1 MYLRYESCVPNS
13 RGLFPGVYAL
23 ANGLARAGKLSES
36 EYQQWKET
44 NQLLDRAYLAPE
56 IYNQL
61 PDDALT
67 SWYIENSAPHWL
79 DSMEFYTDLLD
90 AYETPW
96 REVRSANPGEIVYRD
111 DVQIV
116 VRPFSHEKYWA
127 L

>member
-1 MYLRYESCVPNS
+1 MYLRYESCVPNF
-13 RGLFPGVYAL
+13 RGFFPGVYAL
-23 ANGLARAGKLSES
+23 ANGLARAGKLRES

-56 IYNQL
+56 IYIQL

-67 SWYIENSAPHWL
+67 SWYIENSAPHLL

-90 AYETPW
+90 AYEVPW